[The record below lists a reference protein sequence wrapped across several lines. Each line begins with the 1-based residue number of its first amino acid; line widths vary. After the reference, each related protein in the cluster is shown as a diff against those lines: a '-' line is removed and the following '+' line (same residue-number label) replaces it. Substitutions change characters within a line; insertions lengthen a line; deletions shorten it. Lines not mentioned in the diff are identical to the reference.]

1 MHTFF
6 VPQRFVKPS
15 SKHDF
20 AVFDESDKSLKMEKK
35 NFFDKFRNSSR
46 QQFLTPSGFTTFFS
60 VALLNK

>member
-35 NFFDKFRNSSR
+35 NFFDKF
-46 QQFLTPSGFTTFFS
+46 
-60 VALLNK
+60 